1 MLVTEL
7 LAPGR
12 RLTDKQGA
20 SWVLYGEPTH
30 GLRPP
35 IKLRSVEPLLNGP
48 RREVVYEIYAYI
60 AVWLCRVIPSG
71 GPKSNMCRNLL
82 KSESFQTKG
91 FLLNREFKV
100 YTRSTFFRPHSVG
113 RAVRILVRG
122 LIREPL

>member
-1 MLVTEL
+1 VWLTTNSMLVTEL
-7 LAPGR
+7 LAPGC

-60 AVWLCRVIPSG
+60 GRLAMSGHPEWRCQIKHVPKLVEIRVL
-71 GPKSNMCRNLL
+71 SN
-82 KSESFQTKG
+82 Q
-91 FLLNREFKV
+91 
-100 YTRSTFFRPHSVG
+100 
-113 RAVRILVRG
+113 RILAQS
-122 LIREPL
+122 